1 MKNEIFFI
9 LLIIPVLLWSCN
21 GLICKSGYSF
31 IRNDY
36 GFKDQ
41 IGNRTCPDTV
51 DYCAAITCTK
61 AGRNGLS
68 AIFWACAS
76 MDMKESKEKWFE
88 DYYVKNLSVPNV
100 HCHAEFGEKHKDFGN
115 THFKRPR
122 VPDGLLCYA
131 GEEFIKLDFCEDDDH
146 FCYLAKCTKDT
157 KQWKT
162 KLGCSPYD
170 SCGFI
175 ADAEEKNAT
184 GSTVNCNCKFGGK
197 DVTKSNG
204 EFTLEDVD
212 FPTAMLTTKRKR
224 KTKSTSTTT
233 TTTMST
239 MTENPSMTQDPTM
252 TMETTNE
259 AEMNSTDENNAIG
272 HCANFGGL
280 MLMIAAF
287 AVANSLIVDQLLQF
301 NAY

>member
-1 MKNEIFFI
+1 MTTPTLTTLTTKETTMTTTTTTTTTTTITTEEPTKPTTTATLELAQSTINEA
-9 LLIIPVLLWSCN
+9 
-21 GLICKSGYSF
+21 GL
-31 IRNDY
+31 
-36 GFKDQ
+36 
-41 IGNRTCPDTV
+41 
-51 DYCAAITCTK
+51 
-61 AGRNGLS
+61 NGLS

-122 VPDGLLCYA
+122 VPDGLLCFA

-204 EFTLEDVD
+204 EFTHDDVD
-212 FPTAMLTTKRKR
+212 FPMSSSATRA
-224 KTKSTSTTT
+224 TTT
-233 TTTMST
+233 TTGSST
-239 MTENPSMTQDPTM
+239 MTENPLMTIFATQAPTM
-252 TMETTNE
+252 TMTKTE
-259 AEMNSTDENNAIG
+259 AEMSST
-272 HCANFGGL
+272 
-280 MLMIAAF
+280 
-287 AVANSLIVDQLLQF
+287 
-301 NAY
+301 